1 MKAARRVSGRP
12 LYQLPEAPPPLLE
25 PPLSEEDED
34 DDEEEEDELL
44 LQPLSPSSSLLP
56 DSQTPGGRKPI
67 SIEKNAASAMGIHEV
82 SGTGPGEVMWNT

>member
-1 MKAARRVSGRP
+1 MPGRP

-25 PPLSEEDED
+25 PPPSEEDED
-34 DDEEEEDELL
+34 DEEEEDDELLL

-67 SIEKNAASAMGIHEV
+67 SIEKNAASPMGIHEV
-82 SGTGPGEVMWNT
+82 SGTGPGEVM

>member
-25 PPLSEEDED
+25 PPLSEEE
-34 DDEEEEDELL
+34 DDEEDDDELL
-44 LQPLSPSSSLLP
+44 LQPLSSSSLLP